1 MLRLSQA
8 DKSNGKGVLMATE
21 RKISEY
27 GEFLK
32 HLRIDKR
39 EMLKNMADKLG
50 IKSSYLSAIESGNR
64 DIPPNLT
71 ELICSTY
78 DLSDD
83 DCKKLHEAELN
94 EDRKLVQIDM
104 GKINANR
111 LAKEVVLNFAGK
123 AASLSDEQLKEINAI
138 LNRK

>member
-1 MLRLSQA
+1 MA
-8 DKSNGKGVLMATE
+8 DE
-21 RKISEY
+21 RRISEY

-32 HLRIDKR
+32 HLRIDIR
-39 EMLKNMADKLG
+39 EMLKNMADKLS

-71 ELICSTY
+71 ELICSKY
-78 DLSDD
+78 DLSDEE
-83 DCKKLHEAELN
+83 CKKLHEAELN

-104 GKINANR
+104 EKINANR

-123 AASLSDEQLKEINAI
+123 AASLSDEQLEEINAI

>member
-1 MLRLSQA
+1 
-8 DKSNGKGVLMATE
+8 MAEE
-21 RKISEY
+21 RQISEY

-64 DIPPNLT
+64 DIPPDLT
-71 ELICSTY
+71 DKICTEYGLDEGQRKEL
-78 DLSDD
+78 
-83 DCKKLHEAELN
+83 KEAELN
-94 EDRKLVQIDM
+94 TDRKLVQIDM
-104 GKINANR
+104 KKINENR

-123 AASLSDEQLKEINAI
+123 AESLTDEQLSEINAI
-138 LNRK
+138 LNR

>member
-1 MLRLSQA
+1 MA
-8 DKSNGKGVLMATE
+8 DE
-21 RKISEY
+21 RQISEY

-50 IKSSYLSAIESGNR
+50 IKSSYLSAIESGTR
-64 DIPPNLT
+64 DIPPTLT
-71 ELICSTY
+71 ELICSKY
-78 DLSDD
+78 GLSDD
-83 DCKKLHEAELN
+83 ECKKLHEAELN

-104 GKINANR
+104 EKINANR

-123 AASLSDEQLKEINAI
+123 AASLTDGQLEEINAI